1 MPLCSTG
8 ILALPFYCSS
18 MRSIGRSRRRRS
30 RVEVLV
36 AMREMPRAA
45 VLPFCFVVL
54 FGALP
59 AVQSLADSPDAA
71 FGLEHRVPW
80 TTSRVTGSPEPPSP
94 FAIERIFPQLTFRD
108 PVILSPAPGT
118 ERLFLVEVRGKVFT
132 FSPHPDCRQADLAI
146 DLAEAIPGVTQVY
159 GLAFH
164 PDFEQN
170 RYCYICYVLKAGQP
184 DGTVVSRFTVTRTDP
199 PQIEPE
205 SEKPLVTWLAGGHN
219 GGCLKFGPDGYLY
232 ITTGDAAGP
241 NPPDPEGTGQDCSDL
256 LSSIL
261 RIDVNRNG
269 ETEPYA
275 IPADNPFVDHEGV
288 RPEIWAYGFRN
299 PWKISFD
306 RATGNLWCGDV
317 GWELWELVFRVER
330 GGNYGWST
338 MEGRQPI
345 NTAGPRGPTPILPPT
360 VDHPHTEAAS
370 MTGGYVSHGERL
382 SELKGAY
389 IYGDFETGK
398 IWGLRHDGQRIT
410 WHEELVDTT
419 LRIVAFGEDNAG
431 EVFVVDYGG
440 GMYRLVPNPLRGTAS
455 SFPTRLS
462 ETGLFASVAEQQP
475 AAGVLP
481 YAILAEPWH
490 DHGVAERFVALP
502 GESAIQVANN
512 KWQFPA
518 DAVLVKTISL
528 DRDRNRPDERRRI
541 ETQLLHFDGN
551 AWNAYTYRWNDEQTD
566 ATLVAADGAE
576 APLTIRD
583 PQAEGGQRQQTWHF
597 ASRAECL
604 RCHNPW
610 AGSALAFNTLQ
621 LNREFEYLLANDNQL
636 RTLAHVGLLDKQ
648 PPLNGPKL
656 SDPYDTTGELNERAR
671 SYLHANCAH
680 CHRMH
685 AGGSVLSQMLYDLP
699 LEKSTLIGVRPSQ
712 GTFGIHSAEVVAAGD
727 PLRSVLYYRMSKLGR
742 GRMPHIGS
750 NVVDAR
756 GVDLIYE
763 WIRQLPVDGEA
774 AQTAVVERQREES
787 RLLADLRSVKQ
798 SNGGTKT
805 PAALVEQ
812 LLSSTTGALRLLR
825 AIEENTL
832 PKTIRTLGIEKAT
845 QNERVEIREL
855 FERFVPEEKRSKRL
869 GTAVDLQEI
878 LALAGDAER
887 GRRLYFE
894 TAGVQCRNCHR
905 IRDVGKEVGPDLTE
919 IGKKYDKPRLLES
932 LLEPSKSID
941 AKYVTWVA
949 ETAQGRVHSGLLV
962 DRTDAVIVLKDANNQ
977 EIRLDPGDIEFLG
990 PQQKSLMPELL
1001 LRDMTAQEAADLI
1014 EFLSTLR

>member
-1 MPLCSTG
+1 
-8 ILALPFYCSS
+8 
-18 MRSIGRSRRRRS
+18 MRVKP
-30 RVEVLV
+30 RV
-36 AMREMPRAA
+36 
-45 VLPFCFVVL
+45 VVMLLGVVCL
-54 FGALP
+54 FGGLRPVACSAESP
-59 AVQSLADSPDAA
+59 SVAKADTSEAA
-71 FGLEHRVPW
+71 YGLERRVAW

-94 FAIERIFPQLTFRD
+94 FAIERVFPHLTFRN

-118 ERLFLVEVRGKVFT
+118 ERLYLAEVRGEI
-132 FSPHPDCRQADLAI
+132 FSFPPDPDCRQADLAI

-170 RYCYICYVLKAGQP
+170 RYCYICYILKSGQP
-184 DGTVVSRFTVTRTDP
+184 DGTVVSRFKVTRTNP
-199 PQIEPE
+199 PRIEPK
-205 SEKPLVTWLAGGHN
+205 SETPLITWLAGGHN

-232 ITTGDAAGP
+232 ITTGDGAGP
-241 NPPDPEGTGQDCSDL
+241 NPPDPLATGQDCSDL

-261 RIDVNRNG
+261 RIDVDQPG
-269 ETEPYA
+269 EQTPYS
-275 IPADNPFVDHEGV
+275 IPADNPFVGRAGV

-306 RATGNLWCGDV
+306 RATGDLWCGDV
-317 GWELWELVFRVER
+317 GWELWELVFRVEH

-382 SELKGAY
+382 SELKDAY
-389 IYGDFETGK
+389 LYGDFETGK
-398 IWGLRHDGQRIT
+398 IWGLRHDGQRVT

-431 EVFVVDYGG
+431 EIFIVDYGG
-440 GMYRLVPNPLRGTAS
+440 GIYRLVPNPLRGTSS
-455 SFPTRLS
+455 SFPRKLS
-462 ETGLFASVAEQQP
+462 ETGLFASVAEHRP
-475 AAGVLP
+475 APGVLP
-481 YAILAEPWH
+481 YAVLAEPWH

-502 GESAIQVANN
+502 GDSTIQVANN

-528 DRDRNRPDERRRI
+528 DMERSRPESRRRI

-566 ATLVAADGAE
+566 ASLVPAE
-576 APLTIRD
+576 GSELPLTLSD
-583 PQAEGGQRQQTWHF
+583 PEAKGGKRQQAWRF

-621 LNREFEYLLANDNQL
+621 LNRELEYPLASDNQL
-636 RTLAHVGLLDKQ
+636 RTLAHVGLFDKQ
-648 PPLNGPKL
+648 PPLDGPKL
-656 SDPYDTTGELNERAR
+656 TDPYDTTADLNERAR

-685 AGGSVLSQMLYDLP
+685 AGGAVLSQMRYDLP
-699 LEKSTLIGVRPSQ
+699 LEKSTLVGVRPSQ

-727 PLRSVLYYRMSKLGR
+727 PFRSVLFYRMSKLGR

-750 NVVDAR
+750 NVVDER
-756 GVDLIYE
+756 GADLIHD
-763 WIRQLPVDGEA
+763 WIRQLPIEGDA
-774 AQTAVVERQREES
+774 APASVVERREKEM
-787 RLLADLRSVKQ
+787 RLLAGLRAMKSF
-798 SNGGTKT
+798 NGGGQDV
-805 PAALVEQ
+805 AGRIEQ
-812 LLSSTTGALRLLR
+812 LLGSTTGALRLLR
-825 AIEENTL
+825 AIEENAL
-832 PKTIRTLGIEKAT
+832 SQSVRMLAIAKAT
-845 QNERVEIREL
+845 QHERVEIREL

-869 GTAVDLQEI
+869 GTVVDPQEI
-878 LALAGDAER
+878 LALPGNTER

-905 IRDVGKEVGPDLTE
+905 IQDVGREVGPDLTE
-919 IGKKYDKPRLLES
+919 IGRKYDKPRLLES
-932 LLEPSKSID
+932 ILKPSQAIE
-941 AKYVTWVA
+941 AKYVTWVV
-949 ETAQGRVHSGLLV
+949 ETTAGMVHSGLLV
-962 DRTDAVIVLKDANNQ
+962 ERTDTAVVLKDANNQ
-977 EIRLDPGDIEFLG
+977 EIRLAAEEIEFLG

-1001 LRDMTAQEAADLI
+1001 LRDMTAQEVADLI
-1014 EFLSTLR
+1014 EFLSTLK